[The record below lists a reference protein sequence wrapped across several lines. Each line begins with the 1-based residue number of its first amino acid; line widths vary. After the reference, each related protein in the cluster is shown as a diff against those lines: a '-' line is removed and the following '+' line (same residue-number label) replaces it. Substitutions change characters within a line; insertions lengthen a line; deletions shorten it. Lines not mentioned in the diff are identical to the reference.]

1 MTKIT
6 SCLKFGLLFLLLI
19 LQPSSLIL
27 LHAGAPLKINF
38 QGRLEESGKPAEGA
52 KNFIFGIYGAPAGGS
67 AEWTSQAASVA
78 VANGVFSVVLETGTP
93 ANLSTATFSGAR
105 YVEITVDGVPL
116 SPRQEMVSAPYA
128 LVAQALASDA
138 RISLSSLEKD
148 PSAASAIN
156 TSTNAVDWSQLKN
169 VPAGL
174 ADGVDDTAAAT
185 YSTAAIVSGKFSDER
200 VSISTGAFYGGFNGA
215 DQLLRLDGSGKLG
228 AGTSMA
234 GAISLPIKT
243 LTLADFPY
251 TVTAYDST
259 LLADTSAGPATAA
272 VNLPDAAGIAGRI
285 YTVKRMDGSD
295 NTLSIAAFGPQTI
308 EGSSPYVIIGGAGS
322 QWRSV
327 TCQSD
332 GTNWIILATR

>member
-6 SCLKFGLLFLLLI
+6 SCLKSGPLLLLFI
-19 LQPSSLIL
+19 LHPSSLVL
-27 LHAGAPLKINF
+27 LNAGAPLKINF
-38 QGRLEESGKPAEGA
+38 QGRLEESGKPAEGT

-67 AEWTSQAASVA
+67 AEWTSQTAGVA

-93 ANLSTATFSGAR
+93 ANLSTATFAGAR

-138 RISLSSLEKD
+138 RISLSNLEKD

-174 ADGVDDTAAAT
+174 ADGTDDTAAAT

-215 DQLLRLDGSGKLG
+215 GQLLRLDGSGKLG
-228 AGTSMA
+228 AGTLMA
-234 GAISLPIKT
+234 GAITLPIKT
-243 LTLADFPY
+243 LTLTDFPY
-251 TVTAYDST
+251 TVTANDST
-259 LLADTSAGPATAA
+259 ILINVSAGPATGV

-285 YTVKRMDGSD
+285 YTFKRIDGSD
-295 NTLSIAAFGPQTI
+295 NSINITAFGAQSI
-308 EGSSPYVIIGGAGS
+308 EGSSPYVFIGGPADI
-322 QWRSV
+322 WKSV

-332 GTNWIILATR
+332 GSNWIILATR